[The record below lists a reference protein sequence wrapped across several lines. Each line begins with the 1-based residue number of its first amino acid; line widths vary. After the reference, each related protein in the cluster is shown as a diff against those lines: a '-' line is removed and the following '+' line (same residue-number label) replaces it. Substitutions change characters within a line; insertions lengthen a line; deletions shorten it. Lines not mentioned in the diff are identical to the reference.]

1 MDNNIKRR
9 KFNVILL
16 GENLVGKTSVIKS
29 LTGKE
34 FDENQLATIGV
45 DYEDREAVFD
55 GKKFKFKIFDTA
67 GQERYDSISNSI
79 LKKAYGFLLVF
90 SVDKKKT
97 LEKISKWL
105 ENIEENVDRNEKVL
119 ILVGNKIDIN
129 RREVTNEEGMNF
141 ANERNMKYFETSAKT
156 SFGIE
161 NAFNQMFQDIY
172 ELDEKIKANQQKENV
187 NQNDNQRNEKIE
199 INKKNHNEKIKK
211 SKCC

>member
-16 GENLVGKTSVIKS
+16 GEKLVGKTCLIHS
-29 LTGKE
+29 LTEK
-34 FDENQLATIGV
+34 FDENQITTFRV
-45 DYEDREAVFD
+45 DYIIHKAIID
-55 GKKFKFKIFDTA
+55 GKEFEFKIYDTA
-67 GQERYDSISNSI
+67 GQERYDSISTSI
-79 LKKAYGFLLVF
+79 LKKMDGFLLVF
-90 SVDKKKT
+90 SVDNKKT
-97 LEKISKWL
+97 LDKISKWVD
-105 ENIEENVDRNEKVL
+105 NIEDNVDRNEKVL

-156 SFGIE
+156 GFGINE
-161 NAFNQMFQDIY
+161 AFNQIFQDIY
-172 ELDEKIKANQQKENV
+172 ELDEKMKANQQKENV